1 MLSLCHFSTRIRLVF
16 IIFSLFYCT
25 ANTVEI
31 ELTKEKSTGYE
42 SWDMIT
48 QISKCTSYINL
59 VLIKCGTQPAFWV
72 GFLTRWNWKIKL
84 EFLREMPST
93 LSCPFSLQY
102 LTPCRYKNAL
112 CFIRAA
118 SVQFSHSVVSTL
130 SDPMD
135 CSRPDLPVHHQIPEF
150 TQTPAHWVS
159 DVIQPSHPLS
169 SPFPPTSSL
178 SQHQG
183 LFKWVRFL
191 HQVTKVLEFQL
202 QHQSF

>member
-1 MLSLCHFSTRIRLVF
+1 
-16 IIFSLFYCT
+16 
-25 ANTVEI
+25 
-31 ELTKEKSTGYE
+31 
-42 SWDMIT
+42 MIT

-118 SVQFSHSVVSTL
+118 SVQFSHSVL
-130 SDPMD
+130 SDFLWPHGLQH
-135 CSRPDLPVHHQIPEF
+135 SGPLSLSP
-150 TQTPAHWVS
+150 TPGAS
-159 DVIQPSHPLS
+159 SNSCPSTCDAIQPSHPLPLS
-169 SPFPPTSSL
+169 SPPAFNL

-183 LFKWVRFL
+183 LFQWVGSL
-191 HQVTKVLEFQL
+191 YHVAKVLEFQL
-202 QHQSF
+202 QHQSFQ